1 MTANSVMRAAVYTS
15 KGPAAEVLKIVNKPV
30 PEPGPGEV
38 RVKLAFSGVN
48 PSDVKSRSGIAA
60 RTGGFPEVI
69 PHSDGSG
76 TVDKLGSGVDAGL
89 LGARVW
95 MYNAQWERPYGS
107 CAEYVTL
114 PASQVV
120 PLPAQVSL
128 ETGASIG
135 IPLMTAMHA
144 VQRCGSLLGKTV
156 LVPGAAG
163 SVGFYVT
170 QLAALAGARVIAIVS
185 NDEKAALARSIGAAQ
200 TINYKSED
208 VVARVQALTQSSDG
222 AGADCIIDMD
232 AAAHAPHY
240 GSLLRF
246 GGQAVIY
253 GTNAPQIAMPFGP
266 MILGFVSLYYFIVY
280 KLPQPLLREVLEGVS
295 QVLARPDFRH
305 PAVTIHA
312 LDAVAAA
319 HEQVERGANAKVLV
333 QP

>member
-1 MTANSVMRAAVYTS
+1 MRAVVYTS
-15 KGPAAEVLKIVNKPV
+15 KGPAAEVLKIVDKPV

-38 RVKLAFSGVN
+38 RVKVAFSGVN
-48 PSDVKSRSGIAA
+48 PSDVKSRSGVAA
-60 RTGGFPEVI
+60 RTGGFPEVT

-76 TVDKLGSGVDAGL
+76 IVDRLGAGVDAAL
-89 LGARVW
+89 LNQRVW

-107 CAEYVTL
+107 CAEYVVL

-120 PLPAQVSL
+120 PLPDHVSF

-144 VQRCGSLLGKTV
+144 VQSCGSLLGKTV

-170 QLAALAGARVIAIVS
+170 QLAAMAGARVIAIVS
-185 NDEKAALARSIGAAQ
+185 NDDKARLARDTGAADI
-200 TINYKSED
+200 INYKTED
-208 VVARVQALTQSSDG
+208 LVARTQALTG
-222 AGADCIIDMD
+222 GTGADFIIDMD

-246 GGQAVIY
+246 GGKAVIY
-253 GTNAPQIAMPFGP
+253 GTNNPQVAMPFGP

-280 KLPQPLLREVLEGVS
+280 KLPPALLREVLDGVS
-295 QVLARPDFRH
+295 AVLALPGFRH
-305 PAVTIHA
+305 PSVAIHA
-312 LDAVAAA
+312 LEDVAAA
-319 HEQVERGANAKVLV
+319 HQQVERGANAKVLV
-333 QP
+333 KL

>member
-1 MTANSVMRAAVYTS
+1 MRAVVYTS
-15 KGPAAEVLKIVNKPV
+15 KGPAAEVLTIVDKPV
-30 PEPGPGEV
+30 PEPGAGEV
-38 RVKLAFSGVN
+38 RVKVAYSGVN

-60 RTGGFPEVI
+60 RTGGFPEVT

-76 TVDKLGSGVDAGL
+76 IVDKLGDGIDAAL
-89 LGARVW
+89 LGQRVW

-114 PASQVV
+114 PVAQVV
-120 PLPAQVSL
+120 PLADDVSF

-144 VQRCGSLLGKTV
+144 VQSCGSLLGKTV

-170 QLAALAGARVIAIVS
+170 QLAAMAGARVIAIIS
-185 NDEKAALARSIGAAQ
+185 NDDKAKLAREIGATD
-200 TINYKSED
+200 TINYKTED
-208 VVARVQALTQSSDG
+208 VVARVQALTDG
-222 AGADCIIDMD
+222 AGADFIIDMD

-246 GGQAVIY
+246 GGKAVIY
-253 GTNAPQIAMPFGP
+253 GTNSPQVAMPFGP

-280 KLPQPLLREVLEGVS
+280 KLPPALMREVLAGVS
-295 QVLARPDFRH
+295 AALARPGFRH
-305 PAVTIHA
+305 PAVAIHA
-312 LDAVAAA
+312 LEAVAAA

-333 QP
+333 KF

>member
-1 MTANSVMRAAVYTS
+1 MRAVVYTS
-15 KGPAAEVLKIVNKPV
+15 KGPAADVLKMVDKAL

-38 RVKLAFSGVN
+38 RVKVAYSGVN
-48 PSDVKSRSGIAA
+48 PSDVKSRSGVAA
-60 RTGGFPEVI
+60 RTGGYPEVT
-69 PHSDGSG
+69 PHSDGAG
-76 TVDKLGSGVDAGL
+76 IVDKTGTGVDAAL
-89 LGARVW
+89 LNQRVW

-107 CAEYVTL
+107 CAEYVAL

-120 PLPAQVSL
+120 PLPAGVSF

-144 VQRCGSLLGKTV
+144 VQSCGNLLGKTV

-185 NDEKAALARSIGAAQ
+185 NDDKAKLARDNCAADI
-200 TINYKSED
+200 INYKTED
-208 VVARVQALTQSSDG
+208 LVARVQALTAG
-222 AGADCIIDMD
+222 TGADFIIDMD
-232 AAAHAPHY
+232 AAAHAPRY

-246 GGQAVIY
+246 GGKAVIY
-253 GTNAPQIAMPFGP
+253 GTNSPQVAMPFGP

-280 KLPQPLLREVLEGVS
+280 KLPQSLLREVLDGVS
-295 QVLARPDFRH
+295 AVLARPDFRH
-305 PAVTIHA
+305 PVVAIHP
-312 LDAVAAA
+312 LEDVAAA

-333 QP
+333 KL

>member
-1 MTANSVMRAAVYTS
+1 MRAVVYTS
-15 KGPAAEVLKIVNKPV
+15 KGPANEVLKIVDKPV
-30 PEPGPGEV
+30 PEPGAGEV
-38 RVKLAFSGVN
+38 RVKVAYSGVN
-48 PSDVKSRSGIAA
+48 PSDVKSRSGVAA
-60 RTGGFPEVI
+60 RTGGFPEVT

-76 TVDKLGSGVDAGL
+76 VVDKIGAGVDAAL
-89 LGARVW
+89 LNQRVW

-107 CAEYVTL
+107 CAEYVAL

-120 PLPAQVSL
+120 PLPDAVSF

-144 VQRCGSLLGKTV
+144 VQSCGSLLGKTV

-170 QLAALAGARVIAIVS
+170 QLAAIAGARVIAIVS
-185 NDEKAALARSIGAAQ
+185 NDDKAKLAREIGAAD
-200 TINYKSED
+200 TINYKTED
-208 VVARVQALTQSSDG
+208 LVARVQALTG
-222 AGADCIIDMD
+222 GTGADFIIDMD

-246 GGQAVIY
+246 GGKAVIY
-253 GTNAPQIAMPFGP
+253 GTNTPQVAMPFGP

-280 KLPQPLLREVLEGVS
+280 KLPQPLLRDVLDGVAAA
-295 QVLARPDFRH
+295 LARPGFRH
-305 PAVTIHA
+305 PAVAIHA

-319 HEQVERGANAKVLV
+319 HQQVERGANAKVLV
-333 QP
+333 KP

>member
-1 MTANSVMRAAVYTS
+1 MRAVVYTS
-15 KGPAAEVLKIVNKPV
+15 KGPAAEVLRIVDKPL
-30 PEPGPGEV
+30 PSPGPGEV
-38 RVKLAFSGVN
+38 RVKVAFSGVN
-48 PSDVKSRSGIAA
+48 PSDVKSRSGVAA
-60 RTGGFPEVI
+60 RTGGFPEVT

-76 TVDKLGSGVDAGL
+76 VIDQLGAGVDTAL
-89 LGARVW
+89 LNQRVW

-107 CAEYVTL
+107 CAEYVVL

-120 PLPAQVSL
+120 PLPEAVSF

-144 VQRCGSLLGKTV
+144 VQSCGSLLGKTV

-170 QLAALAGARVIAIVS
+170 QLAEMAGARVIAIVS
-185 NDEKAALARSIGAAQ
+185 NDDKAKLARDIGAAD
-200 TINYKSED
+200 TINYKTED
-208 VVARVQALTQSSDG
+208 VVARVQALTGRDDG
-222 AGADCIIDMD
+222 STGADFIIDMD

-246 GGQAVIY
+246 GGKAVIY
-253 GTNAPQIAMPFGP
+253 GTNSPQIAMPFGP

-280 KLPQPLLREVLEGVS
+280 KLPPALLRDVLDGVRS
-295 QVLARPDFRH
+295 VLTHSGFRH
-305 PAVTIHA
+305 PVVAIHA

-333 QP
+333 RP